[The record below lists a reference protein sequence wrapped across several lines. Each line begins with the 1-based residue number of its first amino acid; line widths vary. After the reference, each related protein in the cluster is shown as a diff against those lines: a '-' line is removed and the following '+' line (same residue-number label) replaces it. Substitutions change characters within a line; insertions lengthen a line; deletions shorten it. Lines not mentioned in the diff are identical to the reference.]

1 VEKKKILYF
10 RLREKIQQR
19 IKRFK
24 ELHGDPHYVAM
35 GMAIGVF
42 VALTP
47 TIPFHTVI
55 AVSLAFIFKGS
66 KAAAAVGVWLSNP
79 ATIPIFYF
87 ASYKVGAFL
96 FDHQVA
102 HPVIPESIT
111 TLLKLGLNVSAIS
124 IMGGVLIG
132 IPPAI
137 ATYFIT
143 RRLAPI
149 LRAGKTLSSNKGG
162 KDRV

>member
-1 VEKKKILYF
+1 VEKKKTLYF
-10 RLREKIQQR
+10 KLREKIRHR

-24 ELHGDPHYVAM
+24 ELHGNPHYVAM

-55 AVSLAFIFKGS
+55 AVGLAFIFKGS
-66 KAAAAVGVWLSNP
+66 KAAAAIGVWLSNP
-79 ATIPIFYF
+79 VTIPIFYF

-96 FDHQVA
+96 FDHQMA
-102 HPVIPESIT
+102 PAVIPESIT

-124 IMGGVLIG
+124 IIGGVLLG
-132 IPPAI
+132 IPPAVV
-137 ATYFIT
+137 TYFIT
-143 RRLAPI
+143 RNLVPI
-149 LRAGKTLSSNKGG
+149 LKPGKTLSSNKNGNG
-162 KDRV
+162 RV